1 MTVLAVFQ
9 HPARCQPSV
18 PLRFAPGYLK
28 AVDNKLRD
36 EITAWLE
43 FYRDLGIEDFY
54 RREPGSR
61 SETADSKLESRQHPE
76 PRIPS
81 PDPSAK
87 ALRRQSSG
95 ASATFGRQAEPR
107 VPTRRPERSVARALE
122 RRRPL
127 GGRPSPESRAPSL
140 SPPLSLSLFEAPPP
154 PRREPETLEQ
164 VRADLGDCRRC
175 RLAGGRQTIVFG
187 QGNPHA
193 ELVFV
198 GEGPGA
204 DEDEQGLPFVG
215 RAGQLLNRMIQFVG
229 MKREEVYICNI
240 VKCRPPGNR
249 TPGKDEVDACSPFL
263 FRQIEAIRPRLVCCL
278 GAPAMKT
285 LLGIKEGITRVRGQF
300 FDYGS
305 TKAFVAYHPAYILRN
320 PREEKILREDFE
332 TIREFLK
339 SPR

>member
-1 MTVLAVFQ
+1 M
-9 HPARCQPSV
+9 
-18 PLRFAPGYLK
+18 
-28 AVDNKLRD
+28 DDKLR
-36 EITAWLE
+36 EKLAAWLE

-54 RREPGSR
+54 RREPGSK
-61 SETADSKLESRQHPE
+61 SETADSKLEIREGVQPLAAAATS
-76 PRIPS
+76 
-81 PDPSAK
+81 
-87 ALRRQSSG
+87 
-95 ASATFGRQAEPR
+95 SATPESR
-107 VPTRRPERSVARALE
+107 VPT
-122 RRRPL
+122 
-127 GGRPSPESRAPSL
+127 PESRAVNL
-140 SPPLSLSLFEAPPP
+140 SPPPLALSLFEAPPP

-164 VRADLGDCRRC
+164 VRRDLGDCRRC

-249 TPGKDEVDACSPFL
+249 TPEKDEIDTCSPFL
-263 FRQIEAIRPRLVCCL
+263 FRQIEVIRPRLVCCL

-300 FDYGS
+300 FDYRS

-332 TIREFLK
+332 TIRKFLK
-339 SPR
+339 SAG

>member
-1 MTVLAVFQ
+1 MDDRLREKLA
-9 HPARCQPSV
+9 
-18 PLRFAPGYLK
+18 
-28 AVDNKLRD
+28 
-36 EITAWLE
+36 AWLE

-61 SETADSKLESRQHPE
+61 PETRSSKSETGQGLQPRAAAATSSAATESQ
-76 PRIPS
+76 
-81 PDPSAK
+81 
-87 ALRRQSSG
+87 
-95 ASATFGRQAEPR
+95 
-107 VPTRRPERSVARALE
+107 VPTRRPE
-122 RRRPL
+122 PL
-127 GGRPSPESRAPSL
+127 GGRPSPESRIPSV
-140 SPPLSLSLFEAPPP
+140 SPPPLSLSLFEAPPP
-154 PRREPETLEQ
+154 PRREQETLEQ
-164 VRADLGDCRRC
+164 VRQDLGDCQRC
-175 RLAGGRQTIVFG
+175 RLAGGRKTIVFG

-198 GEGPGA
+198 GEAPGA

-249 TPGKDEVDACSPFL
+249 TPEKDEVDACSPFL

-305 TKAFVAYHPAYILRN
+305 AKAFVAYHPAYILRN

-332 TIREFLK
+332 TIRRFLK
-339 SPR
+339 SAG